1 MRKIC
6 YGESGFTLVE
16 LMVVVAIIGILAAI
30 GIPQM
35 QKFIKNAET
44 TDPINFSSRFDKSV
58 RAWIDSHPS
67 VNVGSTLGATIFEVN
82 TSTCPSQG
90 ATDTAK
96 CLSALMPEV
105 QVPPDHEWEYR
116 VAVAID
122 NSTRSAF
129 LCVKSTKKGGAA
141 TDNVYFSTKR
151 SSLPQWNNFSY
162 TNEYVGGMP
171 FVASGA
177 CSANTPAAS
186 VPS

>member
-1 MRKIC
+1 MRKKFN
-6 YGESGFTLVE
+6 GRPGFTLVE

-35 QKFIKNAET
+35 QKFIKEAET

-58 RAWIDSHPS
+58 RAWVDSHPS
-67 VNVGSTLGATIFEVN
+67 VDVASTLGATVFEVN
-82 TSTCPSQG
+82 TGTCPSGG

-96 CLSALMPEV
+96 CLSALMPVV

-116 VAVAID
+116 VAIAID
-122 NSTRSAF
+122 GKRSAH
-129 LCVKSTKKGGAA
+129 LCVKATKKGGD
-141 TDNVYFSTKR
+141 TNDNVYFSTKR
-151 SSLPQWNNFSY
+151 STRPEWNNHAY
-162 TNEYVGGMP
+162 INEFVGEMP

-177 CSANTPAAS
+177 CSANTPSAS